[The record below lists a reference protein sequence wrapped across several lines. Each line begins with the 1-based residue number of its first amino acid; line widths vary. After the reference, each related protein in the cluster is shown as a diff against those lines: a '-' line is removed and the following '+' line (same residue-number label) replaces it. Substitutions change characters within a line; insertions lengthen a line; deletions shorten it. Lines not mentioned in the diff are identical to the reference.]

1 MRMDARRMLPSFCMA
16 AMMLLAAITCSA
28 ADDAL
33 GFPPAGWSR
42 EQLLCEYSRL
52 TGAFSVDIS
61 GDLLLIAYSDG
72 QYDSLKIRGRA
83 FSLGKDGPQERWSR
97 EVSANDSHNV
107 FPLVMASKSGG
118 FHVFWVERPDDTRY
132 SIRYSRLDGSGAAVI
147 EDTLL
152 ETGNGPIRDL
162 TAAELPDGDLVLAWS
177 DWRGRTLDVMAGR
190 VELGGGPVAL
200 SGKVTYERIEPDRA
214 MSTPRIAYID
224 GVDEIALLWVESGF
238 EKANLN
244 LAWLDPADLSSQ
256 GSVVLGTYSTASGS
270 YPAIDTGREG
280 EFYVSWPQ
288 DINIMSFTAN
298 KTSDIMFAHFKGR
311 EMLWSSKVVELPDNQ
326 GAPAIAFDGSQVLL
340 SWQDFSERSPHVWVG
355 RLDDRGVFT
364 KGPYKADYT
373 LLASMKPYLGSVDGR
388 AVLVYERFTSE
399 GPRQAYLMSQ
409 LNPAEPGIL
418 YSLGI
423 DESNPIKHAAYS
435 LAMSALRAAVNVMV
449 NIAAIALGMVLL
461 RFLSK
466 SGMAEGMRHRPEL
479 LAGALVS
486 FMMLLQATPLFFSLP
501 GIFGPDFHAI
511 VSVAAGVLAYAVM
524 RFGRSDWWLDSLTQ
538 LVFICLWLFFQQF
551 ALLIPSLL
559 KAGLL

>member
-1 MRMDARRMLPSFCMA
+1 MIINARRMLPVVMT
-16 AMMLLAAITCSA
+16 AIILISASMCSA
-28 ADDAL
+28 AEDTL
-33 GFPPAGWSR
+33 GFPPEGWSR

-72 QYDSLKIRGRA
+72 EYDSLKIKGRA
-83 FSLGKDGPQERWSR
+83 FRLGSKGPQELWS
-97 EVSANDSHNV
+97 NDISNNNSHNV
-107 FPLVMASKSGG
+107 TPLVTASKSGD
-118 FHVFWVERPDDTRY
+118 FHVFWVERPDEVRY
-132 SIRYSRLDGSGAAVI
+132 SIRYSRLDASGNAVI
-147 EDTLL
+147 DDTLL
-152 ETGNGPIRDL
+152 ETGSGPIRDL

-190 VELGGGPVAL
+190 VDLEGGVATL
-200 SGKVTYERIEPDRA
+200 SGEVTFKRIEAERA

-224 GVDEIALLWVESGF
+224 EQDEIVLLWVESGF

-244 LAWLDPADLSSQ
+244 IAWIDPDGLSALSTA
-256 GSVVLGTYSTASGS
+256 VLGTFTTASGS
-270 YPAIDTGREG
+270 YPAIDTGRDG
-280 EFYVSWPQ
+280 EFYISWPQ
-288 DINIMSFTAN
+288 DINIMSFTAY
-298 KTSDIMFAHFKGR
+298 KTSDIMFAHFRGR
-311 EMLWSSKVVELPDNQ
+311 EMLWSGKALELPENQ
-326 GAPAIAFDGSQVLL
+326 GTPAIAFDGSQVFI
-340 SWQDFSERSPHVWVG
+340 SWHDFSERSPHVWVG
-355 RLDDRGVFT
+355 KLDDEGGFT
-364 KGPYKADYT
+364 SGPYKTDYT
-373 LLASMKPYLGSVDGR
+373 LLASMKPYLGTVDGR

-409 LNPAEPGIL
+409 LNPALPSIL

-423 DESNPIKHAAYS
+423 DEANPVKHLAYS

-449 NIAAIALGMVLL
+449 NIAAIALGMGLL
-461 RFLSK
+461 RLLSK
-466 SGMAEGMRHRPEL
+466 SSLTEGIKHRPEL
-479 LAGALVS
+479 MAGALVS

-511 VSVAAGVLAYAVM
+511 VSIAAGILAYAVM